1 MGWEERCEMFLRV
14 LEDDQL
20 IGAEIVEGMNKELGV
35 PEGDYKVLH
44 TSNIRQLALRLVKE
58 GKLREELEIVRN
70 RSRYRY
76 SRKQVEVAE
85 RLQRRG
91 SAWACSESGSSS
103 QTRRDR
109 RLRTTCSRR

>member
-1 MGWEERCEMFLRV
+1 
-14 LEDDQL
+14 
-20 IGAEIVEGMNKELGV
+20 V

-76 SRKQVEVAE
+76 SRKQVDVA
-85 RLQRRG
+85 
-91 SAWACSESGSSS
+91 
-103 QTRRDR
+103 
-109 RLRTTCSRR
+109 